1 VLTAIMPMSRIQRIR
16 ALAVT
21 LVLAAGPLRAA
32 AVDTPSA
39 EHKQKAQEFARQALD
54 CLRRGE
60 DAATEAAKV
69 SAYRDGIDLAKQAV
83 RLDETNVDAQFA
95 LFASEGRVALSEG
108 IIPNPMNL
116 YKARN
121 QLDHI
126 LELDPNYADALAA
139 KGGLYRQLPW
149 ALGGDL
155 EVAEECLTRA
165 IELNPEAI
173 GARIE
178 LAATYRDMG
187 YPERARP
194 LLVKAVDIAK
204 KQGRDQRLQQAN
216 HLLSEIEQA
225 N

>member
-1 VLTAIMPMSRIQRIR
+1 MRTLR
-16 ALAVT
+16 ALSVT
-21 LVLAAGPLRAA
+21 LALALLPLGAA
-32 AVDTPSA
+32 AVDTPSS
-39 EHKQKAQEFARQALD
+39 EQKVRAQEYARQALD

-60 DAATEAAKV
+60 DAESEDAKI
-69 SAYRDGIDLAKQAV
+69 SAYKDGINLARQAV
-83 RLDETNVDAQFA
+83 SLDDTNVDAQFA

-108 IIPNPMNL
+108 TIPNPMNL
-116 YKARN
+116 YKARS

-155 EVAEECLTRA
+155 EVAKDCLTRA

-178 LAATYRDMG
+178 LAATYRDLG
-187 YPERARP
+187 HPERARP
-194 LLVKAVDIAK
+194 LLVKAADIAK
-204 KQGRDQRLQQAN
+204 KQGRDQRLQQATE
-216 HLLSEIEQA
+216 LLAEIEHGD
-225 N
+225 